1 MKVAIDPSG
10 TPYLFIDDNIRKDLY
25 GCWESTE
32 NISLIRK
39 YKENGMYLQETL
51 ELDESLQWM
60 THEDDPVD
68 VKIVPDENG
77 NMWLCREE
85 NGNLMLCCSKPQ
97 RNSVYPRWSAP
108 HWVYIIN
115 NSAYRTALFPNPKDE
130 FEYLT
135 WEDEP
140 LRVKLV
146 RA

>member
-1 MKVAIDPSG
+1 MKVAIDPGS

-85 NGNLMLCCSKPQ
+85 NGNLKLCCSEPQ
-97 RNSVYPRWSAP
+97 RNSVNPCWSAS
-108 HWVYIIN
+108 HWVYIIDH
-115 NSAYRTALFPNPKDE
+115 SAPRTALFPNPKDE
-130 FEYLT
+130 FEDLT